1 MKGFRSFATIRVI
14 VSLLISGLVL
24 WGSYK
29 GMEAVEKRAAIA
41 KREALQ
47 TRNISEKK
55 AIPVTN
61 GKYTDISE
69 NFIPEESL
77 TDKPKGWVFARSII
91 IPMAYELDERFL
103 GWRPND
109 IFGLSD
115 NRANFQ
121 EGVLEVTRKTVA
133 ILKEKI
139 TYTDETQEYD
149 AHLAQAL
156 DGLMID
162 PKRYWFPAPESR
174 YRDALDALNGFMKKL
189 ENKELIFDA
198 GSRNLLLLLDTFE
211 ELISACDENLVKA
224 MEDGN
229 VPVRQSRADD
239 YFYYAKGIS
248 SAMGT
253 ILEGIRTDFNVTL
266 ALRANRELLQK
277 AIDAC
282 HRAADISP
290 MVVTESSLNGVLAN
304 HRANMAAPVS
314 QARYYISKLV
324 KAFS

>member
-1 MKGFRSFATIRVI
+1 MEGYRRYATIRII
-14 VSLLISGLVL
+14 VSLLISALLL

-29 GMEAVEKRAAIA
+29 GFEYLEKRASIA
-41 KREALQ
+41 KRETLQ
-47 TRNISEKK
+47 LQNNAAKK
-55 AIPVTN
+55 PKIVIK
-61 GKYTDISE
+61 GEYTDISE
-69 NFIPEESL
+69 KYFSEESL
-77 TDKPKGWVFARSII
+77 RTKPKGWVFTRSII
-91 IPMAYELDERFL
+91 LPMAYELDERFL

-109 IFGLSD
+109 IFGFCD
-115 NRANFQ
+115 NKANFQ

-149 AHLAQAL
+149 PYLASAL

-162 PKRYWFPAPESR
+162 PKRFWFPAPESK
-174 YRDALDALNGFMKKL
+174 YRDALNCLSGFMLKL

-198 GSRNLLLLLDTFE
+198 GSRNLLLLLNAFE
-211 ELISACDENLVKA
+211 DLISTCDENLVKA
-224 MEDGN
+224 MEEGN
-229 VPVRQSRADD
+229 VPVRQSKADD
-239 YFYYAKGIS
+239 YFYYAKGIA

-253 ILEGIRTDFNVTL
+253 ILEGIRTDFDATL
-266 ALRANRELLQK
+266 ALRANRDMLRK

-282 HRAADISP
+282 HQAADIQP
-290 MVVTESSLNGVLAN
+290 IIVTESSLSGVLAN

-314 QARYYISKLV
+314 QARYYIGKLI